1 LGAVRRATLLLVLPL
16 VVLAGCSD
24 LRDFAGEWRGSRVGT
39 SLVTKV
45 GIADDVSAELVI
57 GDIDTHGLHGQLQ
70 VSGSGGA
77 QVTNAPLVSL
87 PGAEA
92 DALATMSFAGSP
104 MRVYVAFV
112 PIDDGVGDALAM
124 VGLYDARRIDLRILR
139 GGTSPIYAIF
149 ALSQQ
154 D

>member
-1 LGAVRRATLLLVLPL
+1 MLVLPL
-16 VVLAGCSD
+16 VLLAGCND
-24 LRDFAGEWRGSRVGT
+24 LREFAGQWSGNRVGT
-39 SLVTKV
+39 SVATKV
-45 GIADDVSAELVI
+45 GIADDASADLVI
-57 GDIDTHGLHGQLQ
+57 DDIDTHGLHGQLQ
-70 VSGSGGA
+70 ISGSGGA

-124 VGLYDARRIDLRILR
+124 VGLYDAHRIDLRVLR
-139 GGTSPIYAIF
+139 GGTAPIYAIF
-149 ALSQQ
+149 ALSQR